1 MSKTGEQ
8 QFTQIS
14 EQTTF
19 QGDIQGDSDLR
30 IAGTIKG
37 NIVTSRSLIV
47 EKTGKIE
54 GEIKANTATVAG
66 FIHGNIECT
75 TSLILEAKSK
85 FIGNIK
91 TKQLIIENTAFF
103 QGNCAMDAEKQ
114 KQT

>member
-1 MSKTGEQ
+1 MSKPSEQ

-14 EQTTF
+14 EQITF

-30 IAGTIKG
+30 IAGTVKG
-37 NIVTSRSLIV
+37 NITTSRSLIV

-54 GEIKANTATVAG
+54 GEVKADTATVAG
-66 FIHGNIECT
+66 FVQGNIECT
-75 TSLILEAKSK
+75 VSLVLEAKSK

-103 QGNCAMDAEKQ
+103 QGSCVMETEKT
-114 KQT
+114 K